1 MKKILIA
8 VIILV
13 IAGAGYYAYTQGWLA
28 GSAGTVSDRNAKYFM
43 DEVVRLGVA
52 DVGQPIEGF
61 DYTILTMAFPGLLPD
76 DFNGVATVE
85 GRYEFSGNTL
95 TFVRNPSNMISSAE
109 RAVSEEGYKKLLEN
123 LSARLKIEARNKAGT
138 DEIIN
143 KINVD
148 ND

>member
-76 DFNGVATVE
+76 DFNGVATVRSP
-85 GRYEFSGNTL
+85 GKAM
-95 TFVRNPSNMISSAE
+95 VNMISSAE

-123 LSARLKIEARNKAGT
+123 LSAR
-138 DEIIN
+138 
-143 KINVD
+143 
-148 ND
+148 